1 MKLSSIN
8 DGTYF
13 QTVATSSVNIA
24 LTAADRAIN
33 QPVAV
38 ITNTGANPVFAV
50 GSSTGSAATAVYP
63 TSSTVP
69 VAGKIIAAGST
80 VSYELPP
87 GTSHIS
93 FIAKTGSNEVG
104 VSIGSGV

>member
-1 MKLSSIN
+1 MKLSGLN
-8 DGTYF
+8 DNTYF
-13 QTVATSSVNIA
+13 QTVATSSVNVA
-24 LTAADRAIN
+24 LVTADRQIA

-38 ITNTGANPVFAV
+38 ITNTGSNPVFAV
-50 GSSTGSAATAVYP
+50 GSSIGSAATAVYP

-80 VSYELPP
+80 ASYELAP